1 MGDSA
6 MARVAMKDV
15 RDFLIV
21 LLLGAAALIVSDRIW
36 FHGQYFERAQQNLES
51 ISARSGVAET
61 KSWNVQRKNRG
72 RRWTMRRF
80 FGLVL
85 LFVFFL
91 AIDQAMFEGR
101 YRDELW
107 QSAKYQGQ
115 AFRLQ
120 TERWLKSFGL

>member
-1 MGDSA
+1 
-6 MARVAMKDV
+6 
-15 RDFLIV
+15 
-21 LLLGAAALIVSDRIW
+21 
-36 FHGQYFERAQQNLES
+36 
-51 ISARSGVAET
+51 
-61 KSWNVQRKNRG
+61 
-72 RRWTMRRF
+72 MRRV

-115 AFRLQ
+115 AFSLQ